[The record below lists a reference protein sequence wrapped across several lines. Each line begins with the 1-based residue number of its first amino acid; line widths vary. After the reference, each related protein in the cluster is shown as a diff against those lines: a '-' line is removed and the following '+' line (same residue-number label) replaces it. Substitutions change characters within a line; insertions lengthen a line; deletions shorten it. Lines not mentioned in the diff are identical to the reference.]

1 MSTPPLLST
10 TRRRWSGAV
19 DPLRALAHLRRRHGD
34 AAFLLESAAGPS
46 TDARTTIVGVAGAAE
61 VAVHD
66 RTVTLRGED
75 ALVDAL
81 RTALRVHGL
90 ATGAPTGD
98 GDVLRLTE
106 DDALWRLAELV
117 VAVAHGD
124 ARVDDAQPAETTPT
138 ELLSAWGWD
147 AVRYAEDLPAPA
159 PHRGRDAPPAVWHS
173 LVRAA
178 LVVDV
183 RTGTAEVV
191 SHEGPGWTAADTR
204 RFVDGLA
211 CLDPARDADD
221 EPPPDVPRPL
231 SVVDETTRED
241 WLRRA
246 RTCAEHVLDGDL
258 YQVQLGHEVR
268 VRTRATPEVVLARLR
283 HRDPSPYTGLVAVEG
298 RTLVAA
304 SPELFVRTDGRR
316 AVLRP
321 IAGTA
326 PGGPDDPGRAP
337 LGHDPKERAEHVMLV
352 DLCRNDLGRVATTG
366 TVEVTSLLAVEPY
379 AHLHHLVST
388 VEADLEPGTSL
399 GDVVR
404 ACFPAGTMAGA
415 PKVEAVSVID
425 ALETSPRGLYAG
437 AFGLVG
443 RGGTAVLGLTIRAAV
458 REGDEW
464 VLRASA
470 GIVAGS
476 TPEGEWR
483 ETLLKMT
490 SPWWAVTGEE
500 PS

>member
-1 MSTPPLLST
+1 MPRPPLLDT
-10 TRRRWSGAV
+10 TRRRHRTVV
-19 DPLRALAHLRRRHGD
+19 DPLRTLAHLRREHGD
-34 AAFLLESAAGPS
+34 AAFLLESAAGPD
-46 TDARTTIVGVAGAAE
+46 TDRRTTIVGVAGAAE

-66 RTVTLRGED
+66 RHVTLRGEPTLVAVLEE
-75 ALVDAL
+75 ALVDAGVAAS
-81 RTALRVHGL
+81 TTGPTGGALRLV
-90 ATGAPTGD
+90 
-98 GDVLRLTE
+98 R
-106 DDALWRLAELV
+106 DDDLWRLPEVV
-117 VAVAHGD
+117 VAATHGPGTSSGAAD
-124 ARVDDAQPAETTPT
+124 AAPT

-159 PHRGRDAPPAVWHS
+159 SHRGRDAPPAAWHS

-178 LVVDV
+178 LVVDL
-183 RTGTAEVV
+183 RSGTAEVV
-191 SHEGPGWTAADTR
+191 AHEGPGWTADDTR
-204 RFVDGLA
+204 RFTEGLTA
-211 CLDPARDADD
+211 LDPPGDADAA
-221 EPPPDVPRPL
+221 PPDVPRPL
-231 SVVDETTRED
+231 SVVDETTRDD

-246 RTCAEHVLDGDL
+246 RACAEHVLDGDL

-268 VRTRATPEVVLARLR
+268 VRSDVTAEVVLARLR
-283 HRDPSPYTGLVAVEG
+283 HRDPSPYTGLVTVEG

-326 PGGPDDPGRAP
+326 PGAPDDPGRAP
-337 LGHDPKERAEHVMLV
+337 LGSDPKERAEHVMLV
-352 DLCRNDLGRVATTG
+352 DLCRNDLGRVAATG
-366 TVEVTSLLAVEPY
+366 TVEVTSLLAVERY

-388 VEADLEPGTSL
+388 VEAELEPGTGL

-415 PKVEAVSVID
+415 PKIEAVSVID

-443 RGGTAVLGLTIRAAV
+443 RDGAAVLGLTIRAAV
-458 REGDEW
+458 REDDHW